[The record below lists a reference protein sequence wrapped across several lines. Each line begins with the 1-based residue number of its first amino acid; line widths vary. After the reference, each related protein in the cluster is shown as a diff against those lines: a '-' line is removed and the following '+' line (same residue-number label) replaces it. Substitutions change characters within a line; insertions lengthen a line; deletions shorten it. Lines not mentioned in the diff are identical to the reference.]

1 MAFDFLWTQV
11 NELFNA
17 GDYAGAERAS
27 RKAYY
32 WSKISIIVGVI
43 STVVLIVTIIV
54 LTVVVPVVV
63 IVGVAAAANS

>member
-11 NELFNA
+11 NELFDA

-32 WSKISIIVGVI
+32 WSKVSIIVGVI
-43 STVVLIVTIIV
+43 STVVLIVTSIVSFVVLPIV
-54 LTVVVPVVV
+54 L
-63 IVGVAAAANS
+63 VAGLAASAN